1 MAMPANTIVIRGRIR
16 RWPTGNP
23 PFQVI
28 IYDKKNEL
36 ALEREQTLFSQLLN
50 SIGIDSDC
58 EMS

>member
-16 RWPTGNP
+16 RWPTGIHL
-23 PFQVI
+23 QVI
-28 IYDKKNEL
+28 IYDKKNES

-50 SIGIDSDC
+50 SIGIDYDC